1 MANPIIKIKRGVGTP
16 TSLSAGEL
24 AIDITNKNLFVGD
37 NSSVPFVIGGEGT
50 FATKTYAD
58 GIVGT
63 ANTSLQSAIDT
74 EKARIDAILSAA
86 DADKDSF
93 AEIVTLINSIDTD
106 NDSAFAS
113 YVTSNNAALAQEVS
127 DRAAADTTLQSN
139 IDAEVTRATAAEGVN
154 AAAIAQET
162 TDRIADVDAEETRAL
177 AAEGALDTRLTTAEG
192 DISAIDTRVS
202 ALETTIDGGTY

>member
-1 MANPIIKIKRGVGTP
+1 MANPVIKIKRGVGTP
-16 TSLSAGEL
+16 ASLSAGEL

-63 ANTSLQSAIDT
+63 ANTALQSAIDT

-93 AEIVTLINSIDTD
+93 AEIVALINSIDTT
-106 NDSAFAS
+106 NDQAFAA
-113 YVTSNNAALAQEVS
+113 YVLSNDAALAQEVS
-127 DRAAADTTLQSN
+127 DRTTADTTLQSN
-139 IDAEVTRATAAEGVN
+139 IDAEEARALAAEGVN
-154 AAAIAQET
+154 ATAIS
-162 TDRIADVDAEETRAL
+162 AEETRAL
-177 AAEGALDTRLTTAEG
+177 AAESALDSRLTTAEG
-192 DISAIDTRVS
+192 DITSIDTRVT

>member
-16 TSLSAGEL
+16 SSLSAGEL

-37 NSSVPFVIGGEGT
+37 NASVPFVIGGEGT

-58 GIVGT
+58 GVVAT
-63 ANTSLQSAIDT
+63 ANTTLQAAIDA

-93 AEIVTLINSIDTD
+93 AEIVTLINSIDTE
-106 NDSAFAS
+106 NDSAFAA
-113 YVTSNNAALAQEVS
+113 YVLSNDAALAQEVS
-127 DRAAADTTLQSN
+127 DRQAGDSALQTAL
-139 IDAEVTRATAAEGVN
+139 DAEVARATAAEQAN
-154 AAAIAQET
+154 AAAIT
-162 TDRIADVDAEETRAL
+162 AEETRAL
-177 AAEGALDTRLTTAEG
+177 AAEGALDSRLTTAEG
-192 DISAIDTRVS
+192 DIDAVETRVL